1 MLAEDSWFSVDSAGF
16 DSSVSVISSVG
27 TGTSWLSGATRVFA
41 EDSWFSVDS
50 VGFDS
55 SVSVISSVG
64 AGTSWFSTGGST
76 EGESSYGF
84 SNSSKEVL
92 EGMETFSVVVS
103 FAVVESSVVGFT
115 SSIGSDI
122 ECRREGRRGEAGTVR
137 LTK

>member
-1 MLAEDSWFSVDSAGF
+1 MVLAEDSWFSVDSAGF

-27 TGTSWLSGATRVFA
+27 TGTSWFSGATGVFA
-41 EDSWFSVDS
+41 ED
-50 VGFDS
+50 
-55 SVSVISSVG
+55 
-64 AGTSWFSTGGST
+64 
-76 EGESSYGF
+76 SYGF